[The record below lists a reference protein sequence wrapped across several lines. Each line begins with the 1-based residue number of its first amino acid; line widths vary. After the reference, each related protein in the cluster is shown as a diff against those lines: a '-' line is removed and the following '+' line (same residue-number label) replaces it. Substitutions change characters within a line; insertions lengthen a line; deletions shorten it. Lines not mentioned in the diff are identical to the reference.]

1 MQNMPY
7 CLIREAKLFADA
19 DVDFEQRHRS
29 GEFVKGFS
37 DELVALFGGR
47 FHKLNVILRLM
58 ISRAS

>member
-7 CLIREAKLFADA
+7 GLIGKAQLFADA

-47 FHKLNVILRLM
+47 FHRLKVILRLRM
-58 ISRAS
+58 SRAS